1 MILIKPK
8 DFSFTLEVFK
18 DYTNSGLQKVFPS
31 LYGYGASS
39 GCGFWE
45 WSFWKIISDLWI
57 KDNLVSNPF

>member
-1 MILIKPK
+1 MILIKAK

-45 WSFWKIISDLWI
+45 WSFILKNNFGLLN
-57 KDNLVSNPF
+57 KR